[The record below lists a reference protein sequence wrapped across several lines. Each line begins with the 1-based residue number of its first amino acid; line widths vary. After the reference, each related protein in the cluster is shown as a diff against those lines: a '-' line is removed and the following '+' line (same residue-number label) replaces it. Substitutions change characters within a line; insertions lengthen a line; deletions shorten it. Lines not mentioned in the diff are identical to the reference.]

1 MSNLGRHSYI
11 SATCVL
17 IRSNVLAMVIMQT
30 LIEPRQAKL
39 VRSESHAN
47 SYTGIGMILVA
58 LSDLSL

>member
-1 MSNLGRHSYI
+1 
-11 SATCVL
+11 
-17 IRSNVLAMVIMQT
+17 MVIMQT